1 MLSEIVIVNSP
12 SLAFKLYVPLIDV
25 DLFEDELDEELE
37 DVFLVSILLEIEL
50 VDYFVEKEL
59 ILSLINEPYIEI
71 KPYKNNITTMEE
83 IDNNIFFK
91 DFFSFINNTFS

>member
-1 MLSEIVIVNSP
+1 MEPFLENSCCHSEQFN
-12 SLAFKLYVPLIDV
+12 
-25 DLFEDELDEELE
+25 
-37 DVFLVSILLEIEL
+37 VF
-50 VDYFVEKEL
+50 DYFVEKEL
-59 ILSLINEPYIEI
+59 ILSLNNEPYIEI